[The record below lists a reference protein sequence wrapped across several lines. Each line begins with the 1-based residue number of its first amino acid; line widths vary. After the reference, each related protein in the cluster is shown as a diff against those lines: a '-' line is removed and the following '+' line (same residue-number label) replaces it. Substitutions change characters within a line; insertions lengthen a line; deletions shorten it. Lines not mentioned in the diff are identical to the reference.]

1 MATNLYTNWI
11 MLKFPPNDV
20 FIFGLHLVPNMRS
33 FGLPIQFYLVTGKT
47 KFSKTLQWNK
57 IFMSTTSL
65 MIFLK
70 VLEKKKFGQI
80 STMVPTTCTQ
90 MYVMKMCRLHQA
102 HHLHTNV
109 CYEDVSVASST
120 NRPQLEPSSKRLC
133 FNIL

>member
-1 MATNLYTNWI
+1 

-47 KFSKTLQWNK
+47 NFSMKQ
-57 IFMSTTSL
+57 IFHVNNLSNDIPQS
-65 MIFLK
+65 FR
-70 VLEKKKFGQI
+70 EKKFGRI
-80 STMVPTTCTQ
+80 STTVPTTCTQ
-90 MYVMKMCRLHQA
+90 MSVMKMSRLHQA

-120 NRPQLEPSSKRLC
+120 NRPQLEPSSNRLC